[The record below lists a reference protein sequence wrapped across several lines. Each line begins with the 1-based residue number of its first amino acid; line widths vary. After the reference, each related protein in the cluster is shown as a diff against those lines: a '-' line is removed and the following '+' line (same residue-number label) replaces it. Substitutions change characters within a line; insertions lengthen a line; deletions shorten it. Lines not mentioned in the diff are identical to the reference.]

1 MVDCSILYI
10 DVSVKSRYRTASRF
24 ALTCSSHIPHSQ
36 AAKSVLTC
44 SLGTPTHLV
53 RFAKGWCYMP
63 DSYGICHQS
72 CGACHEVYLPL
83 LCKHMWEKTYDTYI
97 IYSYNEKE
105 VTDMCT
111 YATAMENKGIEI
123 GREQGRE
130 AGKRDLVEEMLR
142 SGLALSLK

>member
-1 MVDCSILYI
+1 MQVKFY

-24 ALTCSSHIPHSQ
+24 ALLGTPAHWNSLREGWCYMPDSCGNLPRGSRSSHIPHSQ

-44 SLGTPTHLV
+44 SLGTPAHLV

-83 LCKHMWEKTYDTYI
+83 LCKHTWEKTYDTNI
-97 IYSYNEKE
+97 ILSIKNNLI
-105 VTDMCT
+105 DINQISS
-111 YATAMENKGIEI
+111 ME
-123 GREQGRE
+123 
-130 AGKRDLVEEMLR
+130 
-142 SGLALSLK
+142 SSFW

>member
-1 MVDCSILYI
+1 
-10 DVSVKSRYRTASRF
+10 
-24 ALTCSSHIPHSQ
+24 
-36 AAKSVLTC
+36 
-44 SLGTPTHLV
+44 
-53 RFAKGWCYMP
+53 
-63 DSYGICHQS
+63 
-72 CGACHEVYLPL
+72 
-83 LCKHMWEKTYDTYI
+83 MWEKTYDTYI